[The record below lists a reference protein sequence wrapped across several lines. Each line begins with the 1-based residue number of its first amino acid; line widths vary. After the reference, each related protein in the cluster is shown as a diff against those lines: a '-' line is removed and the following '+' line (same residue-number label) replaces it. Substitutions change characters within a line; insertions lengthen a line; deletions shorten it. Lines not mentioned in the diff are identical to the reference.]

1 MSNGYPQ
8 GDCQVVEA
16 GFFDSV
22 FAGALVVVLV
32 LLLVS
37 AFVVPDF
44 VVSDFVLS
52 DFVAVVLLELPVPLS
67 PDERESFR

>member
-1 MSNGYPQ
+1 
-8 GDCQVVEA
+8 VEA

-22 FAGALVVVLV
+22 FAGALVVVLGVLV
-32 LLLVS
+32 LLPVS
-37 AFVVPDF
+37 AFVVPDFVVSDF

-52 DFVAVVLLELPVPLS
+52 DFVAVVLLELPVPPS